1 MSSIQTAES
10 QVLIQS
16 EFRLDPAFYE
26 NKSLLVRWNSPE
38 STTLGASGDPRILE
52 PLLDIARLKCIDQF
66 TYLATEKSVE

>member
-16 EFRLDPAFYE
+16 ESRLDPAFYE
-26 NKSLLVRWNSPE
+26 NKSLLVRWISPE

-66 TYLATEKSVE
+66 TNLATEKSVE